1 MYGVRASQIEEIERA
16 YHPCHTAGFDRAAT
30 QTASLGLQKATTDP
44 TKEVFKNMNAKE
56 LIFSV
61 PTREL
66 ATRHIAQLREMPDT
80 QISDSNLE
88 TAIANMSAFIEKLA
102 GIEPIETNHIL
113 LGIRYMMD
121 GEESLSA
128 SLFRKDELLSD
139 FDLDSEIGGLSGTDG
154 LFDDELDRLS
164 HLQSNPQSYAY
175 DLSPWAE
182 ILGYEVDKRNIA
194 AIGALD
200 LAEVILWEMTFCGYS
215 EEKVAEERAELDRRF
230 EEVEE
235 MLKKPKE
242 EQEKYFIP
250 AEKLWADFGIPKPTP
265 EEAETYRRICHEV
278 LYNNLQTWRAI
289 RDYLGG

>member
-1 MYGVRASQIEEIERA
+1 MHIIHEESNE
-16 YHPCHTAGFDRAAT
+16 HPRT
-30 QTASLGLQKATTDP
+30 K
-44 TKEVFKNMNAKE
+44 KEVFENMNTKE

-66 ATRHIAQLREMPDT
+66 AARHIAQLREMPDT

-102 GIEPIETNHIL
+102 GIEPIETNHII
-113 LGIRYMMD
+113 LGIRYLMHD
-121 GEESLSA
+121 EESLSA
-128 SLFRKDELLSD
+128 SLFQKNELLSD
-139 FDLDSEIGGLSGTDG
+139 FDRNSEIGDLAGTDG
-154 LFDDELDRLS
+154 LSDEELDRLS
-164 HLQSNPQSYAY
+164 HLQPNPQSYAY
-175 DLSPWAE
+175 DMSPWAE
-182 ILGYEVDKRNIA
+182 ILGYEVDERNIA

-200 LAEVILWEMTFCGYS
+200 LAEVILWEMTLCGYS
-215 EEKVAEERAELDRRF
+215 EEKIAEERAELDRRAK
-230 EEVEE
+230 ELEE

-265 EEAETYRRICHEV
+265 EEETVAYRRICQEV

>member
-1 MYGVRASQIEEIERA
+1 MHIIHEESNE
-16 YHPCHTAGFDRAAT
+16 HPRT
-30 QTASLGLQKATTDP
+30 K
-44 TKEVFKNMNAKE
+44 KEVFENMNTKE

-66 ATRHIAQLREMPDT
+66 AARHIAQLREMPDT

-102 GIEPIETNHIL
+102 GIEPIETNHII
-113 LGIRYMMD
+113 LGIRYLIHD
-121 GEESLSA
+121 EESLSA
-128 SLFRKDELLSD
+128 SLFQKNELLSD
-139 FDLDSEIGGLSGTDG
+139 FDRNSEIGDLAGTDG
-154 LFDDELDRLS
+154 LSDEELDRLS
-164 HLQSNPQSYAY
+164 HLQPNPQSYAY
-175 DLSPWAE
+175 DMSPWAE
-182 ILGYEVDKRNIA
+182 ILGYEVDERNIA
-194 AIGALD
+194 AIGDLD

-215 EEKVAEERAELDRRF
+215 EEKIAEERAELDRRAK
-230 EEVEE
+230 ELEE

-265 EEAETYRRICHEV
+265 EEETEAYRRICYEV

>member
-1 MYGVRASQIEEIERA
+1 
-16 YHPCHTAGFDRAAT
+16 
-30 QTASLGLQKATTDP
+30 
-44 TKEVFKNMNAKE
+44 MNAKE

-61 PTREL
+61 PTHEL
-66 ATRHIAQLREMPDT
+66 AARHIAQLREMPDT
-80 QISDSNLE
+80 QINDGNLE

-102 GIEPIETNHIL
+102 GIEPIETNHII
-113 LGIRYMMD
+113 LGIRHLMHD
-121 GEESLSA
+121 EESLSA

-139 FDLDSEIGGLSGTDG
+139 FDLDSEIGALSGTDG
-154 LFDDELDRLS
+154 LSDDELDRLS
-164 HLQSNPQSYAY
+164 HLQPNPQSYAY

-242 EQEKYFIP
+242 EQEKHFIP

>member
-1 MYGVRASQIEEIERA
+1 
-16 YHPCHTAGFDRAAT
+16 
-30 QTASLGLQKATTDP
+30 
-44 TKEVFKNMNAKE
+44 MNAKE

-61 PTREL
+61 PTHEL
-66 ATRHIAQLREMPDT
+66 AARHIAQLREMPDT
-80 QISDSNLE
+80 QINDGNLE

-102 GIEPIETNHIL
+102 DIEPIETNHII
-113 LGIRYMMD
+113 LGIRHLMHD
-121 GEESLSA
+121 EESLSA

-139 FDLDSEIGGLSGTDG
+139 FDLDSEIGALSGTDG
-154 LFDDELDRLS
+154 LSDDELDRLS
-164 HLQSNPQSYAY
+164 HLQPNPQSYAY
-175 DLSPWAE
+175 DLSAWAE

-194 AIGALD
+194 TIGALD

-235 MLKKPKE
+235 ILKKPKD
-242 EQEKYFIP
+242 EQERYFIP
-250 AEKLWADFGIPKPTP
+250 AKKIRADFGIPKPTP
-265 EEAETYRRICHEV
+265 EEDAETHRRICHEV